1 MEEQIEAENKL
12 LRELLE
18 NRDKT
23 IELLIKQQD
32 DALKREQEKNETTI
46 ETIKDITKSYNK
58 KECIIAVVSLI
69 LLFSLVIII
78 GLS

>member
-58 KECIIAVVSLI
+58 KECIIAVVALI

>member
-58 KECIIAVVSLI
+58 K
-69 LLFSLVIII
+69 
-78 GLS
+78 

>member
-58 KECIIAVVSLI
+58 KECIRAVVALSRLFALI
-69 LLFSLVIII
+69 III

>member
-58 KECIIAVVSLI
+58 KECIIAVVSLV